1 MVSVI
6 FACAIIPMFLLLAV
20 LNSQAP
26 EKSGCLAAN
35 ALAADRQRKASNARL
50 IQSSMQKCREV
61 AFPHQ
66 LPPSLNPILG
76 YRVKRIFV
84 NCWSR
89 FCGRPRGRLPLWA
102 LPDGAGASSV
112 AVAWFVESGLSG

>member
-6 FACAIIPMFLLLAV
+6 LACAIIPMFLLLAV
-20 LNSQAP
+20 LNSQVP

-35 ALAADRQRKASNARL
+35 APAAHRQRKASNVRF
-50 IQSSMQKCREV
+50 IQSSVQKCREV

-66 LPPSLNPILG
+66 LPPSLNPVPG

-89 FCGRPRGRLPLWA
+89 FCGRPRGRPPLWA
-102 LPDGAGASSV
+102 LPDGVGASSV
-112 AVAWFVESGLSG
+112 AVAWFAGSGLSD